1 MARDTAR
8 AMSQED
14 VELVYQAHD
23 AYNRRDLD
31 GFLALMDSDVEFTPY
46 ERAIEGL
53 GPYRGHRDVRIWWEE
68 SFEVLPDLTAE
79 VYEVRDFG
87 DRVFVRG
94 RLHGHGGNS
103 PARRFFRLQQNSRR
117 GWFAGGRQRPGRIT
131 HFRGIRFSCGSLSHD
146 AARLPFDLRPLSR
159 FALSGQDFPGK
170 GP

>member
-94 RLHGHGGNS
+94 RLHGHGAGS
-103 PARRFFRLQQNSRR
+103 GAKFERMLWETVEWR
-117 GWFAGGRQRPGRIT
+117 GGKIVWWCAFGSEAEALEAAG
-131 HFRGIRFSCGSLSHD
+131 
-146 AARLPFDLRPLSR
+146 LRE
-159 FALSGQDFPGK
+159 
-170 GP
+170 